1 MILPPRESASRRCSG
16 LQNARRLK
24 QGIHSLGHRVS
35 YASRS
40 TFRKSSGFQLLQ
52 WNTAKNAKMDG
63 WNTTDDR
70 FGTTLKTSLLSSS
83 IFAKVWF
90 LYVFVGRLP
99 WKSWSTCPTWPTY
112 SSVAGVRAPGCRSGG
127 RQCSRMPNH
136 TPQLTLGLS
145 PEPLS
150 TFSDMISTLLNDIG
164 GHGWNIMKPYETAPE
179 FSRTSF
185 CVWDVAEKEVTA
197 STWGRRWNSPPKV
210 GRTYVDF
217 ASSCANMW
225 KRNFQHIETYQLY
238 RLDTHI

>member
-150 TFSDMISTLLNDIG
+150 TFSRHDINASEWHWGTWLKHDETIWNRTWIFQNKLLRLRCCRERG
-164 GHGWNIMKPYETAPE
+164 YSKHLGPPLEQPPE
-179 FSRTSF
+179 S
-185 CVWDVAEKEVTA
+185 W
-197 STWGRRWNSPPKV
+197 
-210 GRTYVDF
+210 
-217 ASSCANMW
+217 
-225 KRNFQHIETYQLY
+225 
-238 RLDTHI
+238 